1 MTLTHTTQSTQKL
14 SNQISRREW
23 TNAYSLIKSGPITA
37 QSSKS
42 LIMNSER
49 LIADQERRFRLAC
62 EQIVQLDYELEY
74 LESRYNKRETLRR
87 SYLIQLHVVINEE
100 LRKLY
105 FIFATRKA
113 EIIHDMTE
121 VVQRD

>member
-1 MTLTHTTQSTQKL
+1 
-14 SNQISRREW
+14 
-23 TNAYSLIKSGPITA
+23 
-37 QSSKS
+37 
-42 LIMNSER
+42 MNSER
-49 LIADQERRFRLAC
+49 LIADQERRFHLAC

-74 LESRYNKRETLRR
+74 LESRYNKREALRR